1 MTPAFRDVVE
11 LLKPCGIGFTE
22 IYLPVN
28 LSNLDRFPGTGGFVG
43 CINRFH

>member
-22 IYLPVN
+22 SYLTWAS
-28 LSNLDRFPGTGGFVG
+28 SNLDWFAGAGGFIG
-43 CINRFH
+43 CINGFH